1 MNNFPSSYKVPK
13 WLNLDEEV
21 GGVRGHI
28 LCYYFNDIHFEKI
41 VFAHCN
47 AQKCCL
53 RSV

>member
-28 LCYYFNDIHFEKI
+28 LCYYFNDIHFEKL
-41 VFAHCN
+41 
-47 AQKCCL
+47 CL
-53 RSV
+53 LIAMPKNVV